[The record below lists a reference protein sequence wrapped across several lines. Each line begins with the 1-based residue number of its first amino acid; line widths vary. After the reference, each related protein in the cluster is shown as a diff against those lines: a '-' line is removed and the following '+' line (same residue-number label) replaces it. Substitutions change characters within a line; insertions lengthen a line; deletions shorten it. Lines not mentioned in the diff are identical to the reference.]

1 MRPILALA
9 ALLTMTA
16 CSTGPAALPRP
27 DGQVFRLNPDRWPET
42 VNDIPPASARTAAR

>member
-1 MRPILALA
+1 MRSILTLAVLLALA
-9 ALLTMTA
+9 A
-16 CSTGPAALPRP
+16 CSTRPATLPRP